1 MTSPL
6 IWSYLMNLANKKGT
20 IGLALCTLL
29 IALFLILPVPEG
41 MTRTAMA
48 SLGLF
53 GGALILWVLEVVP
66 MTVSTLG
73 LICIMPLLGI
83 MSFNQAIG
91 NFGIS
96 TALFIM
102 ATGGITTIIGNSTLP
117 LRITNMIMKLTKGD
131 SGKMVF
137 YFGLAGAILSG
148 FMSSLA
154 TCALFFNF
162 ALVLLKANNCE
173 PGKSNLGRCLMI
185 VLPACC
191 GIGGFLTPA
200 GTPGNIVLMEMM
212 ETMGIHITFAQW
224 CVVGLPLGLLA
235 TLIFALWLPFIYKP
249 EKISEE
255 SMHIMEDKVKE
266 LPPLTLKEK
275 KSVAVVLGMIVL
287 WFIGS
292 WVPYFS
298 TTVVALL
305 GMAVMFM
312 PGTDLLT
319 WKEFSEDC
327 NWNLVFVMGSVSILM
342 IGVTSTGAMDWI
354 AGKLFSNI
362 GVLPVTVMFIAIA
375 AVICVMRAFIPTTTA
390 VIALFVPLLQS
401 IAVITGANLAALLFI
416 PAFWG
421 PAALLLCYTEPIY
434 LITFGEKYYTA
445 PDLLKAGILPSLLLS
460 VIIGIALPI
469 LTTLAHIA

>member
-1 MTSPL
+1 MEKS
-6 IWSYLMNLANKKGT
+6 KKKSILG
-20 IGLALCTLL
+20 IALCAAF
-29 IALFLILPVPEG
+29 IILFSVLPVPEG
-41 MTRTAMA
+41 MTKAAME

-53 GGALILWVLEVVP
+53 AGALVMWVLEVLP

-73 LICIMPLLGI
+73 LICLMPVLGV

-117 LRITNMIMKLTKGD
+117 LRITHLIMKLTKGN
-131 SGKMVF
+131 SRKMVF
-137 YFGLAGAILSG
+137 YFGVASAILSG

-162 ALVLLKANNCE
+162 ALVLLKANGCK
-173 PGKSNLGRCLMI
+173 PGESNLGRCLMI
-185 VLPACC
+185 ILPACC

-212 ETMGIHITFAQW
+212 DKMGIPVTFAQW
-224 CVVGLPLGLLA
+224 CIIGIPLGLLA
-235 TLIFALWLPFIYKP
+235 TLLFALWLPIVFKP
-249 EKISEE
+249 ENISEE
-255 SMHIMEDKVKE
+255 SFKAMEAQVKD
-266 LPPLTLKEK
+266 LPALTVKEK
-275 KSVAVVLGMIVL
+275 KSIAVVIGML
-287 WFIGS
+287 AFWFIGS

-305 GMAVMFM
+305 GLTIMFL
-312 PGTDLLT
+312 PGMDLLT
-319 WKEFSEDC
+319 WKEFSSDC

-342 IGVTSTGAMDWI
+342 VGVTSTGAMDWI
-354 AGKLFSNI
+354 ASKLFANI
-362 GVLPVTVMFIAIA
+362 GSLHVVVMFIAIA

-401 IAVITGANLAALLFI
+401 IAAISGANLAALLFI

-445 PDLLKAGILPSLLLS
+445 GNLLKAGWLPSLILS
-460 VIIGIALPI
+460 VVIGIALPV
-469 LTTLAHIA
+469 LVGVAGIA